1 MNANERE
8 LIFMEALCQYE
19 DEPLMNNNERQP
31 REFISV
37 YSRVFAV
44 DSRRGD

>member
-8 LIFMEALCQYE
+8 VEE
-19 DEPLMNNNERQP
+19 T
-31 REFISV
+31 ISV

-44 DSRRGD
+44 NGRKKGTANGRQ